1 MRDIIRMVVVLT
13 LICAASGL
21 TLSVIYRVTEAP
33 IDYQTIKFVKEP
45 AVKKVLTGYDNDPI
59 LDRKKIVIGTD
70 DRGGPIELT
79 IFPAKRQGETFAV
92 AIEGRGKGFHGTIG
106 VMVGVSKEGSL
117 TDIGITSHSETP
129 GIGSKVTETTYTTQF
144 QGLPATG
151 ELKVDGISGAT
162 YSSKGVMSAVNQAL
176 GYVAKFREEMF

>member
-1 MRDIIRMVVVLT
+1 VRDIIRMVVVLT

-70 DRGGPIELT
+70 ERGMPIELT

-106 VMVGVSKEGSL
+106 VMVGVSKEGKI

-129 GIGSKVTETTYTTQF
+129 GIGSKVTEATYTTQF

-151 ELKVDGISGAT
+151 EPKVNGISGAT

>member
-1 MRDIIRMVVVLT
+1 MVVVLT

-106 VMVGVSKEGSL
+106 VMVGVSKQGKI

-129 GIGSKVTETTYTTQF
+129 GIGSRVTEPTFTNRF
-144 QGLPATG
+144 KGIPING
-151 ELKVDGISGAT
+151 KLKVDGISGAT
-162 YSSKGVMSAVNQAL
+162 YSSKGVMSAVTQAL